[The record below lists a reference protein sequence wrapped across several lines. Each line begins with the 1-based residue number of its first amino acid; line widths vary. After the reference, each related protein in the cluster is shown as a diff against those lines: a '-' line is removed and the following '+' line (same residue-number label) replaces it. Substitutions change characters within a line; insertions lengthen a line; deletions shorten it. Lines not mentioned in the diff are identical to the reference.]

1 MKATNKSPEIEAALF
16 NFAGKSRIDTIA
28 RGECMFCEA
37 KNLRSIISFR
47 DHLSLKEYRISGM
60 CQDCQDAV
68 FSEEEEE

>member
-1 MKATNKSPEIEAALF
+1 
-16 NFAGKSRIDTIA
+16 
-28 RGECMFCEA
+28 MFCEA

-68 FSEEEEE
+68 FSEEEE